1 MCVCVM
7 FFISPP
13 IESRNMRYAM
23 LSEHKDLIG
32 QTRAFDGSTLF
43 LPIKITDTVSP
54 HSPKVIIL
62 SLTHTQTITR
72 MSKRST
78 DGADITIFIKLTNI
92 LHYSECTQL
101 FNVIIRRV
109 LRCLE
114 LQQVGR
120 QYYDSHHPIPVPQH
134 K

>member
-1 MCVCVM
+1 
-7 FFISPP
+7 
-13 IESRNMRYAM
+13 MRYAM
-23 LSEHKDLIG
+23 LNEHKDLIG

-54 HSPKVIIL
+54 HSPKAMIL
-62 SLTHTQTITR
+62 SLFLSLSLFLTHTHTHTQTISR

-78 DGADITIFIKLTNI
+78 DGAEITIFIKLTNI

-101 FNVIIRRV
+101 FNIIIRRV

>member
-1 MCVCVM
+1 
-7 FFISPP
+7 
-13 IESRNMRYAM
+13 
-23 LSEHKDLIG
+23 
-32 QTRAFDGSTLF
+32 
-43 LPIKITDTVSP
+43 
-54 HSPKVIIL
+54 
-62 SLTHTQTITR
+62 